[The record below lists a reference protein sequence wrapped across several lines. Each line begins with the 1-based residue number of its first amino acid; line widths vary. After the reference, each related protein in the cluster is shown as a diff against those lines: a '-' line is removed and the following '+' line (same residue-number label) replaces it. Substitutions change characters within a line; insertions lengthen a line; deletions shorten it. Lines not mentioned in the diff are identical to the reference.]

1 MNKLKC
7 PAKLNL
13 FLKIIGERNDGYHD
27 LQTYFQAVDLCDYLN
42 LYHREDDLVLY
53 SDNYK
58 HDLSNN
64 NSCVKA
70 AELVKNYTGIEN
82 GIEIQLEKNIP
93 VGAGLGGG
101 SSNAASTILGLNNL
115 WDLKLSEAEMLNIG
129 RQIGAD
135 VPFFVKQASC
145 FAEGIGD
152 ELIDVDQPQRYF
164 VIIDTEEIVQTKEIY
179 QLISSTDSFDSKIND
194 TKNIDCIGYNFFEKI
209 VCKKYPKIQE
219 ILEILRKYQNG
230 VLTGTGGSVYSYFE
244 SIDDAKLI
252 FQKLPDTLKKF
263 LAKGLKSYTIY
274 D

>member
-13 FLKIIGERNDGYHD
+13 FLKITGERIDGYHD

-164 VIIDTEEIVQTKEIY
+164 VIIDTEEIVQTKEI
-179 QLISSTDSFDSKIND
+179 
-194 TKNIDCIGYNFFEKI
+194 DCIGYNFFEKI